1 MNAKPIALKVLL
13 QQRHLQGHRAFCREY
28 DKVATELDKSLERT
42 WPSKAQFYRW
52 LSGELVGLPYADH
65 CRILEN
71 MFPGWTAARLFD
83 AYDGS
88 IEFVPN
94 PPNPQDGRRASRP
107 LPITAPVAQGVADV
121 VAVYPT
127 RSEFMHDMLPGRLF
141 NEAQRIRVVGLS
153 LNMLCQQ
160 YPDRNLLELLESGTT
175 VECLFLDP
183 EGVHIRQREQE
194 ESHPDGLLSTLTT
207 VNIEAL
213 RRVRAKLSAEAKD
226 RLKIHLYDEIIR
238 FNITIINDDT
248 CVVQPYM
255 PGARG
260 VESPTLIME
269 KQDVGL
275 GLFDTFEQVFTTMW
289 ERSTEVDQ

>member
-1 MNAKPIALKVLL
+1 MNGKPIALKVLL

-28 DKVATELDKSLERT
+28 DKIAVELDKSLERG

-52 LSGELVGLPYADH
+52 LSGDLLGLPYADH
-65 CRILEN
+65 CRILER
-71 MFPGWTAARLFD
+71 MFPGWTAAQLFD
-83 AYDGS
+83 VYDGS

-94 PPNPQDGRRASRP
+94 PTVPQDGRAGSRP
-107 LPITAPVAQGVADV
+107 LPVTAPVGHGIADI
-121 VAVYPT
+121 VAVFPT
-127 RSEFMHDMLPGRLF
+127 RSEFMHEMPPGQLF
-141 NEAQRIRVVGLS
+141 NDAKRIRLAGLS

-160 YPDRNLLELLESGTT
+160 YPDKKLVEILESGTT

-183 EGVHIRQREQE
+183 EGVNIRQREQE

-207 VNIEAL
+207 VNIKAL
-213 RRVRAKLSAEAKD
+213 QRVRAKLSAEARD
-226 RLKIHLYDEIIR
+226 RLEIHTYDEVVR
-238 FNITIINDDT
+238 FNITIVDDDT

-269 KQDVGL
+269 RQEVGV
-275 GLFDTFEQVFTTMW
+275 GLFDTFEQVFATTW
-289 ERSTEVDQ
+289 ERSTEIGQ

>member
-1 MNAKPIALKVLL
+1 MNGKPIVLKILL

-52 LSGELVGLPYADH
+52 LSGELIGLPYADH

-83 AYDGS
+83 IYDGS

-94 PPNPQDGRRASRP
+94 PPTAQDGRVASRP
-107 LPITAPVAQGVADV
+107 LPMTAPVAQGVADV

-127 RSEFMHDMLPGRLF
+127 RSEFMHDMSPARLF
-141 NEAQRIRVVGLS
+141 SEAKRIRIAGLS
-153 LNMLCQQ
+153 LNLLCQQ
-160 YPDRNLLELLESGTT
+160 YPDRNLLEMLEAGTT

-183 EGVHIRQREQE
+183 KGVQIRQREQE
-194 ESHPDGLLSTLTT
+194 EAHPEGLLSTLTT
-207 VNIEAL
+207 VNIQAL
-213 RRVRAKLSAEAKD
+213 RRVQTKLSAEAKD
-226 RLKIHLYDEIIR
+226 RLKIHVYDEIIR
-238 FNITIINDDT
+238 FNITIIDDDT
-248 CVVQPYM
+248 CIVQPYM

-269 KQDVGL
+269 KQNVGL
-275 GLFDTFEQVFTTMW
+275 GLFDTFEQVFISTW
-289 ERSTEVDQ
+289 ERSTEADQ